1 MKPVMK
7 EIYQDLLDHL
17 EPYGYKMYK
26 GKIWRYNPDIGYVIE
41 IVVEPTQW
49 GTLNDI
55 YMAYSTCQEPITFDE
70 NRSKKTIAPG
80 TYWEFCSY
88 LQSYKDVSVFA
99 MGHPDQSVD
108 ITMWQQYK
116 TLLPYLEKEFFP
128 ELMFDDRDIGTYLHH
143 MENISILSCKTNYRT
158 TGVRELELAR
168 EYMRFNDVESALRII
183 ALNEQLCDNLVH
195 FYLTAPLHLNTEE
208 KQGFANRWRN
218 WRNEATELADMIQ
231 NRPGELKRIIE
242 ENKAIS
248 EKTCQEFFTS
258 RYFSKKRVSGCNQE

>member
-7 EIYQDLLDHL
+7 DIYLNILKYL

-41 IVVEPTQW
+41 IVVQPTQW

-55 YMAYSTCQEPITFDE
+55 IMAYSTCQEPITFDE

-80 TYWEFCSY
+80 TYWEFCLY
-88 LQSYKDVSVFA
+88 LQANKDVSVFA

-108 ITMWQQYK
+108 VTMWQQYK

-143 MENISILSCKTNYRT
+143 METISILSCKTYYRT
-158 TGVRELELAR
+158 IGVGELELAR

-183 ALNEQLCDNLVH
+183 ALNEQLCDYKIH
-195 FYLTAPLHLNTEE
+195 SYLTAPMNLNTEE
-208 KQGFANRWRN
+208 RREFADRWRN
-218 WRNEATELADMIQ
+218 YRNQATELADMIQ
-231 NRPGELKRIIE
+231 NRPEELQHLIE

-248 EKTCQEFFTS
+248 EKTCQGFFTS
-258 RYFSKKRVSGCNQE
+258 RYFKAKTTGNLI